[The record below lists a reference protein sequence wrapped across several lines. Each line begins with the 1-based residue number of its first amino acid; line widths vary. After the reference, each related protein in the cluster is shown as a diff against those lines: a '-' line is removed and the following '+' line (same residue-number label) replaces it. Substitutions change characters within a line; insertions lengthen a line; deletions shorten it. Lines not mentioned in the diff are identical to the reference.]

1 VIANEF
7 AAAFKTVA
15 RTVFPDHYPGCEFLQ
30 HKCVAIEP
38 KKIQAM
44 NGTIKIQTGK
54 YFRA

>member
-30 HKCVAIEP
+30 HKCIAIEP
-38 KKIQAM
+38 RKIQSK
-44 NGTIKIQTGK
+44 IKIHTG
-54 YFRA
+54 